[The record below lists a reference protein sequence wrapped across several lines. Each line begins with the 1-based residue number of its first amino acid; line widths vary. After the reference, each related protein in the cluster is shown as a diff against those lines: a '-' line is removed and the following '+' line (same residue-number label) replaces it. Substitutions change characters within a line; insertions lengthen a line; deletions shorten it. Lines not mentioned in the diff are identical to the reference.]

1 MRLALGSVKMV
12 MDLLQLSE
20 EFGFYLVTVRTR
32 ESLKCIPNS
41 PITYIDVHSET
52 MDVES
57 YLAENFLLLPVSIAI
72 PYYCL

>member
-41 PITYIDVHSET
+41 PITYIK
-52 MDVES
+52 
-57 YLAENFLLLPVSIAI
+57 
-72 PYYCL
+72 

>member
-32 ESLKCIPNS
+32 ESLKCISNS
-41 PITYIDVHSET
+41 PIT
-52 MDVES
+52 
-57 YLAENFLLLPVSIAI
+57 
-72 PYYCL
+72 